1 MKVSKKRTKINVGA
15 IQLFSAPD
23 NPGEN
28 LERAITYMELLIE
41 KGVDLILLP
50 EMFNTGYGTSK
61 EILNSAMDIFDETIE
76 SLSAVAD
83 FNDVAIV
90 GGIPRKSGNVFY
102 NSTVVVLPYNEP
114 LFYNKTHLFRKEKE
128 VFKPGQSLLV
138 FNYLG
143 VEFGI
148 FMCYEVGF
156 PEIARTLAKRG
167 AQVFLAPFAFG
178 KERERIYEIA
188 TRARAIENGSFLM
201 AANQIEKGSEMEYL
215 GKSRIISPDGNLL
228 ADAGNAEGIIWATLN
243 LAKVN
248 TYRYTEQGTSHGYF
262 ANFREDLYE

>member
-1 MKVSKKRTKINVGA
+1 MSKKRTKINVGA

-90 GGIPRKSGNVFY
+90 GGSQENQVMFSTIAPLSYCLTTNPCFTTRHIYLEKKRKCLNPVNHY
-102 NSTVVVLPYNEP
+102 
-114 LFYNKTHLFRKEKE
+114 
-128 VFKPGQSLLV
+128 
-138 FNYLG
+138 
-143 VEFGI
+143 
-148 FMCYEVGF
+148 
-156 PEIARTLAKRG
+156 
-167 AQVFLAPFAFG
+167 
-178 KERERIYEIA
+178 
-188 TRARAIENGSFLM
+188 SFS
-201 AANQIEKGSEMEYL
+201 ITWE
-215 GKSRIISPDGNLL
+215 
-228 ADAGNAEGIIWATLN
+228 
-243 LAKVN
+243 
-248 TYRYTEQGTSHGYF
+248 
-262 ANFREDLYE
+262 